1 MIEKKSR
8 MRHYVLV
15 VLCLVS
21 VVNYI
26 DRQILTILLEPIKKD
41 LAVSDTVMG
50 MLTGTAFSI
59 CYVLASFPIA
69 RLADKGARRTVLAA
83 CLALWSSMTA
93 LSGLAQSTLQLALA
107 RAGVAIGEA
116 GAVPASQ
123 SLLSDIYPSERRAT
137 VFGILTAASAVG
149 AGAGLFIGGW
159 ISAHFDWRTAF
170 FVVGLPGL
178 VLALFIRFTVAEP
191 PRGQDLITV
200 AAASTSH
207 RVARI
212 LWDDICFRWLAGIC
226 TITGLVTYGVLGWV
240 PAFFMRVHG
249 MGTEEVGLWV
259 GLASVIGQGG
269 GHVMAGLLADHLAR
283 RDVRWYA
290 WFAGIGT
297 ALSAPAGALFV
308 LSGDVRVAIGAFV
321 LFQMF
326 KSMWLAPTYSIAY
339 RLLPARM
346 RATISA
352 TLTSCIILA
361 GLGLGPLLIGVLN
374 DLLSPSLHE
383 NAVRFSILLVVALM
397 LPAGGAYG
405 IVARLVGRADAAGAL
420 VPRPV

>member
-1 MIEKKSR
+1 MIERKGQ
-8 MRHYVLV
+8 MRHYVLG

-69 RLADKGARRTVLAA
+69 RWADKGTRRTVVAA
-83 CLALWSSMTA
+83 CLALWSGMTA
-93 LSGLAQSTLQLALA
+93 LSGLAQGTLQLALA

-159 ISAHFDWRTAF
+159 INDHFDWRTAF
-170 FVVGLPGL
+170 FVVGFPGL
-178 VLALFIRFTVAEP
+178 ILALFIRFTVTEP
-191 PRGQDLITV
+191 PRSQEVVPLEPTSSSRGITR
-200 AAASTSH
+200 T
-207 RVARI
+207 
-212 LWDDICFRWLAGIC
+212 LWDSVCFRWLAGIC

-240 PAFFMRVHG
+240 PTFFMRVHG
-249 MGTEEVGLWV
+249 MTTGEVGLWV
-259 GLASVIGQGG
+259 GIASVIGQAG
-269 GHVMAGLLADHLAR
+269 GHVMAGLLADRLAR
-283 RDVRWYA
+283 RDFRWYA

-308 LSGDVRVAIGAFV
+308 LSGDVRVAIGAFI

-339 RLLPARM
+339 RILPVRM

-374 DLLSPSLHE
+374 DLLAPSLHE
-383 NAVRFSILLVVALM
+383 NAVRYSILLVVALM
-397 LPAGGAYG
+397 LPAGAAYAA
-405 IVARLVGRADAAGAL
+405 VARIAGRQQASDVL
-420 VPRPV
+420 VPRPA